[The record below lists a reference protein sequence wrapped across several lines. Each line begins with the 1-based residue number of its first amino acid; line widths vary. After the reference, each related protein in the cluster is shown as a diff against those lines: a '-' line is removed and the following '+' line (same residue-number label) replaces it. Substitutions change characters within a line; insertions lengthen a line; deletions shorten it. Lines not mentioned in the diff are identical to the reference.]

1 MKLQHIGLIQYF
13 VEFNTISDTTSRV
26 RFGSG
31 SPYPY
36 RPDLGIGLDRAENNL
51 QQDGDEKRRQQ
62 LSEHLEIF

>member
-1 MKLQHIGLIQYF
+1 MKLQHFGIIQYF
-13 VEFNTISDTTSRV
+13 VESNTIPDTSRV
-26 RFGSG
+26 RFGAG